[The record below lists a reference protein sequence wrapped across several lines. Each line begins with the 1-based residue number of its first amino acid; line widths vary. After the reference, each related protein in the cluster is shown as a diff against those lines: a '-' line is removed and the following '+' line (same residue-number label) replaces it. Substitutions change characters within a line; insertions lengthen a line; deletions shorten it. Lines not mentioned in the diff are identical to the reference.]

1 MNFNIEKIRADFPV
15 LHQEVYGKPLVYLDN
30 AATTQKPVQVL
41 QQVTEFYSKYNSNIH
56 RGVHYL
62 SEKATELYEQARKTV
77 QQYINAPSET
87 EVIFTKG
94 TTEAINTVAF
104 SFGEAFVKEGDE
116 IIVSEMEH
124 HSNIVPW
131 QLLCSR
137 KKAILKVIP
146 FNDKGELL
154 LEQLPSL
161 LTEKTRLLAV
171 TYVSNSLGTINP
183 VQQIIQTAHKAGVP
197 VLIDAAQAVQH
208 FTLDVQ
214 ALDCDFLVFSGHK
227 LYAETG
233 IGVLYGKT
241 KWLEQMPPY
250 QGGGDMIKNVSF
262 AGSTW
267 ADLPLKFEA
276 GTSNFAAA
284 VSMAEAIKYIQNI
297 GLQNIQ
303 AYENL
308 LLQTATEK
316 LGMLDNMEF
325 YGTAASKCS
334 VISFNIKGVH
344 PYDAGQV
351 LDKLGIA
358 VRTGTHC
365 TEPVM
370 QHFNISGTVRASFA
384 FYNTLAEID
393 TLTEGI
399 KRVQKLFL

>member
-1 MNFNIEKIRADFPV
+1 
-15 LHQEVYGKPLVYLDN
+15 
-30 AATTQKPVQVL
+30 
-41 QQVTEFYSKYNSNIH
+41 
-56 RGVHYL
+56 
-62 SEKATELYEQARKTV
+62 
-77 QQYINAPSET
+77 
-87 EVIFTKG
+87 
-94 TTEAINTVAF
+94 
-104 SFGEAFVKEGDE
+104 
-116 IIVSEMEH
+116 
-124 HSNIVPW
+124 
-131 QLLCSR
+131 
-137 KKAILKVIP
+137 
-146 FNDKGELL
+146 